1 MPSKRPGERF
11 REIVEEIDFI
21 DETLRGLDF
30 PAFLGDRTKRYVV
43 ERAFAI
49 ISEAAVKL
57 GDDADLYAPDI
68 PWKDIRGIG
77 NFIRHEYDGVDHTT
91 LWEVRELSFPE
102 LREACLKAVEQIN
115 RPKD

>member
-11 REIVEEIDFI
+11 REIIEEIDFI
-21 DETLRGLDF
+21 DETLHDLDF
-30 PAFLGDRTKRYVV
+30 QAFLGDSVKRHAV

-57 GDDADLYAPDI
+57 GDDADLYAPGI
-68 PWKDIRGIG
+68 PWRNIRGIG

-91 LWEVRELSFPE
+91 LWEVREQSFPE
-102 LREACLKAVEQIN
+102 LREACLKALAQIN